1 MGGPPPA
8 EHVEACNQMDMLS
21 GVNIMVAGY
30 GGRVVAE
37 MDKLKTMARKTEDRR
52 QLGELMA
59 LVAEKAT
66 VAVAVKPDRVE
77 SKVSL
82 RHAPLPVPADATKP
96 DRVESKV
103 SLRHSLLPVPAER
116 CALQGC

>member
-1 MGGPPPA
+1 MHLCAQGMAGGSSA
-8 EHVEACNQMDMLS
+8 EHAHTYGATAASWACRSLQQNGNAECVS
-21 GVNIMVAGY
+21 IWIGY

-66 VAVAVKPDRVE
+66 VAVAVKPER
-77 SKVSL
+77 
-82 RHAPLPVPADATKP
+82 T
-96 DRVESKV
+96 ESKV
-103 SLRHSLLPVPAER
+103 SLRHSLLPVPAEC

>member
-1 MGGPPPA
+1 
-8 EHVEACNQMDMLS
+8 MLS
-21 GVNIMVAGY
+21 GVSITVAGY

-77 SKVSL
+77 SKVG
-82 RHAPLPVPADATKP
+82 
-96 DRVESKV
+96 
-103 SLRHSLLPVPAER
+103 LRHSLSPVPEEC
-116 CALQGC
+116 CALQGCQVVLFSAEDLNLRCLLPPE